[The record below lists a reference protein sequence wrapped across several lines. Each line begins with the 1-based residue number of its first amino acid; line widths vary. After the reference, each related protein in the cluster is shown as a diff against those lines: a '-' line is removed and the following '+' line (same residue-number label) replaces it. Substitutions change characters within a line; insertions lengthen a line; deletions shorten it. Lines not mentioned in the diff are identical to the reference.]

1 MNEPSEERYRSW
13 QKMANG
19 VARSY
24 LHDPQRGEDLLQDAM
39 QNLMRS
45 GYEIDETLTNEL
57 VRKVLNNCA
66 LDLLRKA
73 KRRPST
79 VAMDSA
85 GEQGA
90 WRAIYGDQ
98 GVSQQRQAIREF
110 LDRLRFDAGQDTDY
124 WAVFLVRM
132 RSAVGRIWV
141 SNNDLSEQPHAEL
154 IARFALALPWDDDE
168 RKRCIQLDWSILD
181 VIWERCVGVI
191 QRDGLLRPG
200 PLCASLEGVVP
211 EIPKHS
217 TWSQWESRARREA
230 GQSVLHSEREI
241 LAALIELSEGDG
253 R

>member
-1 MNEPSEERYRSW
+1 MSEPSEERYRRW
-13 QKMANG
+13 RKMATS

-24 LHDPQRGEDLLQDAM
+24 LHDPQRGEDLLQEGM

-45 GYEIDETLTNEL
+45 GYTLDDTLTDEL
-57 VRKVLNNCA
+57 VRTVLNRCA

-73 KRRPST
+73 KRRPYT
-79 VAMDSA
+79 VAIDSV
-85 GEQGA
+85 GEPGA
-90 WRAIYGDQ
+90 LRALHGEL
-98 GVSQQRQAIREF
+98 GASQQRQAIREF

-141 SNNDLSEQPHAEL
+141 SNDDLGQHTVAEL
-154 IARFALALPWDDDE
+154 VARFAQALPWDDDE
-168 RKRCIQLDWSILD
+168 RQRRIQLGWSILD

-200 PLCASLEGVVP
+200 PLCASLEGFVP
-211 EIPKHS
+211 EPPKHS

-230 GQSVLHSEREI
+230 GECVLRSDREV
-241 LAALIELSEGDG
+241 LVALIELSEGDG